1 MNDSTRQRPKNNV
14 NRPERAMSSIAL
26 KDRSTALDEGQP
38 RPAGLPSEK
47 RWELLQGLNEASHAV
62 KATLFSSWLNLFLG
76 LVPLGIVAGS
86 LGWNSAT
93 VFILN
98 FLAIFPLAGLLSF
111 ATEQLSAS
119 VGPTIGGLIN
129 ATFGNAVEMIVGIT
143 ALSQGEIRIVQSSMV
158 GSVLSGT
165 LLVLGCCF
173 FAAGYGRD
181 TVKFNVGIT
190 GIMSSL
196 MIVSTASLLIPSAL
210 FATTTVS
217 DSRALSQEIADLS
230 HVTSIILLLFY
241 LTYLYFQ
248 LKSHA
253 HLFTDDEADEA
264 ESPELGPWAAS
275 AVLIMATLGVTV
287 CSDHVVE
294 TVDGVVEA
302 CNVSRAFI
310 GLIVVPIIG
319 NAGEFTST
327 VSAAK
332 KGKLDLAIG
341 MVVGSTLQIALF
353 VTPFLVI
360 LGWIMG
366 QPMTLH
372 FNTFELAVF
381 SLAVIVVNCLIRDGR
396 TNYFEGI
403 LLIGTY
409 TIIAIG
415 FYVHPDVRDP

>member
-1 MNDSTRQRPKNNV
+1 
-14 NRPERAMSSIAL
+14 MSSIAL
-26 KDRSTALDEGQP
+26 KDRSTALNEAAEGQS

-76 LVPLGIVAGS
+76 LVPLGIMAGS

-111 ATEQLSAS
+111 ATEQLSTS

-210 FATTTVS
+210 FATTKLS

-327 VSAAK
+327 VNAAK

-353 VTPFLVI
+353 VTPFLSFWA
-360 LGWIMG
+360 GSWG
-366 QPMTLH
+366 
-372 FNTFELAVF
+372 N
-381 SLAVIVVNCLIRDGR
+381 R
-396 TNYFEGI
+396 
-403 LLIGTY
+403 
-409 TIIAIG
+409 
-415 FYVHPDVRDP
+415 

>member
-1 MNDSTRQRPKNNV
+1 M
-14 NRPERAMSSIAL
+14 
-26 KDRSTALDEGQP
+26 
-38 RPAGLPSEK
+38 
-47 RWELLQGLNEASHAV
+47 
-62 KATLFSSWLNLFLG
+62 
-76 LVPLGIVAGS
+76 
-86 LGWNSAT
+86 
-93 VFILN
+93 
-98 FLAIFPLAGLLSF
+98 
-111 ATEQLSAS
+111 
-119 VGPTIGGLIN
+119 
-129 ATFGNAVEMIVGIT
+129 
-143 ALSQGEIRIVQSSMV
+143 
-158 GSVLSGT
+158 
-165 LLVLGCCF
+165 GCCF

-196 MIVSTASLLIPSAL
+196 MIVSSASLLIPSAL
-210 FATTTVS
+210 FATTKLS

-253 HLFTDDEADEA
+253 HLFNDPDDEADEA
-264 ESPELGPWAAS
+264 EGPELGPWAAS
-275 AVLIMATLGVTV
+275 AVLITATLGVTV

-327 VSAAK
+327 VNAAK

-396 TNYFEGI
+396 TNYFEGL
-403 LLIGTY
+403 LLIGT
-409 TIIAIG
+409 
-415 FYVHPDVRDP
+415 